1 MKHLWRTA
9 TCAFLFYGSVLTTGR
24 KHLRPFL
31 LLLRVRPLV
40 WLAHMTF
47 GSELWDFKLKCQ
59 AFLWRIPRVSKVC
72 PSTIWHLLMVIT
84 DKRWAGSR
92 KFKAV
97 YKRALSL
104 EKKMTF
110 GLNALVEKLSSW
122 VMITC
127 SHGICEDMLLDAIT
141 LEQYRKLWVKTRDSV
156 HTVLVTLKNELAAQA
171 FYLSN
176 PPLASTRCISVIKR
190 WLMDL
195 VCFSWYYLCFFLDTI
210 SGFLLLYY
218 EMNFLFYDSL
228 LNKYLEGDCLGSL
241 ALLAFSRTY

>member
-1 MKHLWRTA
+1 
-9 TCAFLFYGSVLTTGR
+9 
-24 KHLRPFL
+24 
-31 LLLRVRPLV
+31 
-40 WLAHMTF
+40 
-47 GSELWDFKLKCQ
+47 
-59 AFLWRIPRVSKVC
+59 
-72 PSTIWHLLMVIT
+72 MVIA
-84 DKRWAGSR
+84 DKRWAGSH

-110 GLNALVEKLSSW
+110 GLNALVKKLSSW

-176 PPLASTRCISVIKR
+176 PPLASTKCISVMKR

-195 VCFSWYYLCFFLDTI
+195 VCFS
-210 SGFLLLYY
+210 
-218 EMNFLFYDSL
+218 
-228 LNKYLEGDCLGSL
+228 
-241 ALLAFSRTY
+241 